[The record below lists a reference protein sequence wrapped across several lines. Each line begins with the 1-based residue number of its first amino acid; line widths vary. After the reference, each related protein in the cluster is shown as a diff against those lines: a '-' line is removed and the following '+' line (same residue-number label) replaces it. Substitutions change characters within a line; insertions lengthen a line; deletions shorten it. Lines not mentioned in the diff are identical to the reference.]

1 MGRRGGS
8 PGAALARL
16 LLLLRVPALCPAGPG
31 PTIDGRAL
39 AARALREGESR
50 AFTCRAPRPAAALA
64 WYLDGRRQEPPGP
77 AERAASTFTLT
88 ARRADRQLTCALTHP
103 ASGDAANA
111 SVHLDVQFAP
121 EILRADARA
130 EGPGLLVVLLALV
143 QANPPAAV
151 TWVGPD
157 GRAVP
162 NGSELLVPDAGGR
175 PALANHTV
183 RLRLGTAAGSFSV
196 SAANGL
202 GIANASVPIA
212 GLLEARVELP
222 LLGVAVGSALA
233 LGALLGLGWL
243 SACVACRR
251 AKPEPG
257 KGSGGRGTAAPVPL
271 LPDVPLP
278 AGLPGPAPLP
288 PRCSGCP
295 RPEGTRLPRENR
307 SLPPN
312 LHLSDLA
319 REPGANPGEA
329 GAGAEGEQS
338 APPELENALVLSSL
352 GFVRFPVTGYIYKV
366 SSTSSDEIW
375 L

>member
-212 GLLEARVELP
+212 GL
-222 LLGVAVGSALA
+222 
-233 LGALLGLGWL
+233 
-243 SACVACRR
+243 
-251 AKPEPG
+251 
-257 KGSGGRGTAAPVPL
+257 
-271 LPDVPLP
+271 
-278 AGLPGPAPLP
+278 PGPAPLP

>member
-1 MGRRGGS
+1 MRVLGK
-8 PGAALARL
+8 GAL
-16 LLLLRVPALCPAGPG
+16 L
-31 PTIDGRAL
+31 
-39 AARALREGESR
+39 
-50 AFTCRAPRPAAALA
+50 
-64 WYLDGRRQEPPGP
+64 Y
-77 AERAASTFTLT
+77 TFTLT

-243 SACVACRR
+243 AACVACRR
-251 AKPEPG
+251 AKPEP
-257 KGSGGRGTAAPVPL
+257 
-271 LPDVPLP
+271 
-278 AGLPGPAPLP
+278 GLPGPAPLP

-329 GAGAEGEQS
+329 GAGAEAEQS